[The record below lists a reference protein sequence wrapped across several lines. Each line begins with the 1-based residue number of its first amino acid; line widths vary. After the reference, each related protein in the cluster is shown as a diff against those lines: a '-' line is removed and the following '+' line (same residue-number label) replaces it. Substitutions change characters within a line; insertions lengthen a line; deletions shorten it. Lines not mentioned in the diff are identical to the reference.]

1 MAGHINQEDAVVA
14 GLTIDSLGTPGPRPI
29 HNGGTL
35 GRFTCV
41 WGDVFG
47 GKRKKHDLDMGQKK
61 EPQETD
67 D

>member
-14 GLTIDSLGTPGPRPI
+14 GLTIDSLGTPGPTP
-29 HNGGTL
+29 

-47 GKRKKHDLDMGQKK
+47 GKRRKKHDLDMGQKK
-61 EPQETD
+61 EPRETD